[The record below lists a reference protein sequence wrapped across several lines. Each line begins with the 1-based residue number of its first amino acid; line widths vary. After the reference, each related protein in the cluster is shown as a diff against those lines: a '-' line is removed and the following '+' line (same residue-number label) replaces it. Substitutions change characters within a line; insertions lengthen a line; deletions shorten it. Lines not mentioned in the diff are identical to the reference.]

1 MKRFTLS
8 ICAFFFLLTGTL
20 FAQSLD
26 RAELENLNGKTIN
39 FINYSGPTGRIDT
52 VISIRGIGNALGLT
66 IQKGRA
72 SASDGKYSV
81 QKIRGTEKNLLDA
94 DVLELLPN
102 AGVDH
107 IRNLRLII
115 SGYLESA
122 YGYSRKDADLLANFI
137 TVYNAVYRKDLDY
150 VSKKYS
156 PLVVKAVTKESV
168 GLSVRWDEWAG
179 KSRILIPFTYGAK
192 AGSLGAVDTTSLSD
206 KAVVDN
212 LKKDA
217 DKGLSDRQDLTDL
230 KERTIT
236 EDKKAVEETKT
247 QIAKDEKTI
256 ADEKAALEK
265 EKAALEKEK
274 ANAETTGTK
283 GDAQSASLVDKEKEL
298 ADKEAAVKEKEA
310 EVAKA
315 KEETAAKEASI
326 ADKEKEVAADRA
338 GIAQDQKEVIA
349 KENNDTTTGTGTKT
363 GTDTTAT
370 NAALTEKA
378 AAITETVLLFAEGSD
393 SPLSKIVVMN
403 LKDKKKLRES
413 EINSIRGRTLL
424 EASNGYIAVAGASG
438 GSRTVKLVIINKKTL
453 TMESESKEEVFADT
467 LLIEKGGAYMAII
480 KKGTS
485 YSLGLFNA
493 KLELTA
499 ESTVSVHPYTQIAFK
514 SEGIVVQT
522 ASGSYAIL
530 DNMTL
535 KEVVNK

>member
-8 ICAFFFLLTGTL
+8 ICAFIFLLTGTL

-26 RAELENLNGKTIN
+26 RAELENLNGKTID

-52 VISIRGIGNALGLT
+52 VVSIRGIGNALGAT

-81 QKIRGTEKNLLDA
+81 QKIRGTEKTLLDA
-94 DVLELLPN
+94 DVLELLPS

-115 SGYLESA
+115 SGYLETA

-137 TVYNAVYRKDLDY
+137 TVYNAVYRKELDY

-156 PLVVKAVTKESV
+156 PLVVKAVTKETV

-192 AGSLGAVDTTSLSD
+192 AGSLGAVDTSSLSD

-247 QIAKDEKTI
+247 QIAKDEKAI

-265 EKAALEKEK
+265 EKADLEKEK
-274 ANAETTGTK
+274 AAGETTGTK

-310 EVAKA
+310 AVVKA

-363 GTDTTAT
+363 DTSAT
-370 NAALTEKA
+370 NAALTEKES
-378 AAITETVLLFAEGSD
+378 AITETVLLFAEGSD

-403 LKDKKKLRES
+403 LKDKKKIRES

-453 TMESESKEEVFADT
+453 AMESESKDEVFADT

-485 YSLGLFNA
+485 YSLGLFNT

-499 ESTVSVHPYTQIAFK
+499 ESTVSVHPYTQISFK

>member
-8 ICAFFFLLTGTL
+8 ICAFIFLLTGTL

-26 RAELENLNGKTIN
+26 RAELENLNGKTID

-52 VISIRGIGNALGLT
+52 VVSIRGIGNALGAT
-66 IQKGRA
+66 IQKGRV

-81 QKIRGTEKNLLDA
+81 QKIRGSEKTLLDA
-94 DVLELLPN
+94 DVLELLPS

-115 SGYLESA
+115 SGYLETA

-156 PLVVKAVTKESV
+156 PLVVKAVTKETV

-192 AGSLGAVDTTSLSD
+192 AGSLGAVDTSSLSD

-212 LKKDA
+212 LKKDT

-247 QIAKDEKTI
+247 QIAKDEKAL

-274 ANAETTGTK
+274 AVAETTGTK

-363 GTDTTAT
+363 DTSAT
-370 NAALTEKA
+370 NAALSEKES
-378 AAITETVLLFAEGSD
+378 AITETVLLFAEGSD

-424 EASNGYIAVAGASG
+424 EASNGYLAVAGASG

-453 TMESESKEEVFADT
+453 AMESESKEEVFADT

-485 YSLGLFNA
+485 YSLGFFNT

-499 ESTVSVHPYTQIAFK
+499 ESTVSVHPYTQISFK

-522 ASGSYAIL
+522 VSGSYAIL